1 MTTTRLARVVS
12 YALVGIVLV
21 ASGTYLLVYLY
32 RWEWNRAVL
41 SGIFFVAAEVALGIA
56 MLLARLRR
64 IELQLDARTSSGPA
78 GSPPAGSPS
87 NDGEAPFSWLDP
99 SKGGTAV
106 FVPVLMGAGVILS
119 VLAIAVEKVAGA
131 VARDHLSETAAE
143 SAVESPSTARR
154 LPVAVASVMAVFL
167 MVAAV
172 DLLADATQNRPD
184 RPQAGVTTIVVDVQL
199 RDAGTTVDEAAEAL
213 WVACR
218 STFGSQIPHAQVAGV
233 GESRAT
239 VVLDTRIGQHARR
252 RLVGC
257 LEDATLD
264 RIQASVQK
272 VTTAP
277 TAPPRPL
284 GTV

>member
-1 MTTTRLARVVS
+1 MF
-12 YALVGIVLV
+12 
-21 ASGTYLLVYLY
+21 VYLY

-64 IELQLDARTSSGPA
+64 IEHQLDAHTAPARAGAGAGGAEA
-78 GSPPAGSPS
+78 GSLPEV
-87 NDGEAPFSWLDP
+87 DAPFSWLDP

-131 VARDHLSETAAE
+131 VARRNPPLPGALAADE
-143 SAVESPSTARR
+143 PTRTARR
-154 LPVAVASVMAVFL
+154 LPVAVAFVMAAFL
-167 MVAAV
+167 LVAAI

-184 RPQAGVTTIVVDVQL
+184 RPQAGVTTILVDVQL
-199 RDAGTTVDEAAEAL
+199 RDVGTTVDEAAEAL

-218 STFGSQIPHAQVAGV
+218 STFGGRIPQAQVAGV
-233 GESRAT
+233 GQSRAT
-239 VVLDTRIGQHARR
+239 VMLDTRIGQHARR

-264 RIQASVQK
+264 RIQASVQE
-272 VTTAP
+272 VTTE
-277 TAPPRPL
+277 PPRTL
-284 GTV
+284 GTI